1 MKEALLFKQCKMM
14 QEKSL
19 SIKSNQSNDDEKSL
33 IDILSLG
40 VTTTTTA
47 AQTNS
52 IDFRSIQMNQINNS
66 TLCIKEK
73 DSCNKIHSK

>member
-1 MKEALLFKQCKMM
+1 MM
-14 QEKSL
+14 QEKIL

-66 TLCIKEK
+66 TLCVKEK